1 MTLPINRSVGL
12 LILLT
17 ASSIAAQT
25 PTRPIAPTDFAWQW
39 PVETGGTDGAVR
51 FTLTPEVYARVT
63 QFDLGDLAAFN
74 AAGESIPI
82 GPAALAFERLA
93 PPPPP
98 PEPIEVALFRVPR
111 EPDSGA
117 GERIALHIARGA
129 DGKLSRLDAE
139 VAPDAGVDP
148 SQDMLL
154 DVSALKVPVTALRLE
169 LEAIPAEGLNARVEV
184 AASDDLAHWQSLG
197 SNLAVV
203 SLQENGLNL
212 ERRQLEF
219 AATELPYLRL
229 RRTDAGA
236 PLPLRAVLAL
246 PLRRAAG
253 TSVIIPARQGFTL
266 QGRGIATTPGS
277 FEYTAAGPYPVERIA
292 IELADRNAVAGFV
305 LESRDS
311 TSGAWQERTRGTAFR
326 LGSDSDGVGSA
337 PVDLSLTRDRYWRL
351 RTEPAQ
357 ARAPTLTLSY
367 RPEQFVL
374 LTQGAPPYRLVAGS
388 VAARRPDYPLRTVL
402 SEMRSQYGD
411 LWLPPEA
418 SVGGGAPL
426 SGDAALTA
434 PPPPPPYKQWLLWG
448 VLIAGALVVV
458 VMVMKLMRNDSAA
471 GSTAS
476 DRDDQV

>member
-1 MTLPINRSVGL
+1 MAQSEIHMSKRVAFIAAL
-12 LILLT
+12 LAFT
-17 ASSIAAQT
+17 AAASAQT
-25 PTRPIAPTDFAWQW
+25 PPRPIAATDFAWQW
-39 PVETGGTDGAVR
+39 PVETGAADGVVR

-63 QFDLGDLAAFN
+63 RADLGDLAAFN

-98 PEPIEVALFRVPR
+98 PAPIEVALFRVPR
-111 EPDSGA
+111 EPESGA
-117 GERIALHIARGA
+117 GDRIALHIARGA

-139 VAPDAGVDP
+139 VTPDAGADA
-148 SQDMLL
+148 SQDVLI
-154 DVSALKVPVTALRLE
+154 DVSALKLPVTALRLE

-184 AASDDLAHWQSLG
+184 AASDDLAHWQTLG

-203 SLQENGLNL
+203 ALQENGLSL

-219 AATELPYLRL
+219 TATELPYLRV
-229 RRTDAGA
+229 RRSDANA
-236 PLPLRAVLAL
+236 PLPLRAILAL
-246 PLRRAAG
+246 PLRRAAS
-253 TSVIIPARQGFTL
+253 TAVIIPARQAFAL
-266 QGRGIATTPGS
+266 QGRALATTPGS
-277 FEYTAAGPYPVERIA
+277 FEYLTAGPYPVERIA
-292 IELADRNAVAGFV
+292 IDLADRNAVAGFV

-311 TSGAWQERTRGTAFR
+311 TSAAWQERTRGTAFR

-337 PVDLSLTRDRYWRL
+337 PVDLAQTRDRHWRL
-351 RTEPAQ
+351 RTEPPQ

-402 SEMRSQYGD
+402 SEMRAQYGD

-418 SVGGGAPL
+418 SVGVGAPL
-426 SGDAALTA
+426 SGDVALTA

-458 VMVMKLMRNDSAA
+458 VMVMKLMR
-471 GSTAS
+471 TPPPE
-476 DRDDQV
+476 